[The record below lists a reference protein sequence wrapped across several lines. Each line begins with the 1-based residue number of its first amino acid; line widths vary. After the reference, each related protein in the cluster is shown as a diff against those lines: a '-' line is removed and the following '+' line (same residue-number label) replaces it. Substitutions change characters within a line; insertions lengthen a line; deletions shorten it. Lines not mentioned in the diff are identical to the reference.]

1 MERRTQARLAG
12 GALALLVTVVVFRRT
27 VFAWPDLFLPLSGPR
42 PVTLALVW
50 LLSLALPTMAGGA
63 AAGWLYERFS

>member
-12 GALALLVTVVVFRRT
+12 GALALLVTVAVFRRT

-42 PVTLALVW
+42 SITLALVW
-50 LLSLALPTMAGGA
+50 LLSFSLPAMAGA
-63 AAGWLYERFS
+63 TAAGWLYDRSS